1 MAFAAYLDAVQKI
14 YIAFYQRPADPAGLR
29 YWAQR
34 MDAAGGDQAAVI
46 DAFATSPEAVALY
59 GPIDAS
65 TIGTVVDAIYLALY
79 NRAPDADGKKF
90 YVDGFNAGTFTAG
103 TIALNVL
110 NGASNDD
117 SVAISNKLGV
127 ANEFTKQ
134 VDGRALTNPDFGTGT
149 SFNATYSGD
158 ADSVAARDI
167 LKAVTASPAT
177 VLNASQVTD
186 AIKTK
191 IADATDPIIGQT
203 SGQTFTLTQ
212 GVDTPV
218 GTAGNDTFVAADH
231 NKVNAAIDA
240 REVFGVG
247 DDIKGGTG
255 VDTLQI
261 LGDGSLGSVQLAKIA
276 EVEKV
281 ELTSDTAGQTAT
293 DLRNVVGVQEVT
305 VKNGGGV
312 AANLA
317 ARDIVAGID
326 GAMLAGSAGVTFT
339 YAAANTANDSATLKL
354 NNAVVTGTPAGAI
367 AVTVQNTAG
376 AAIENLTINNTG
388 TSRINLN
395 TGLQD
400 NITVNAEGSLRID
413 GVAAVLDTFT
423 ATGSTGNVRA
433 NLVARNGELD
443 AALGAG
449 NDRIDVSNA
458 AFTNTALSTFKGG
471 AGTDTFVLN
480 ASFDNTGAAGVGTQ
494 RTALNQIEGFEVFGV
509 SGANTADIN
518 LANTTISQF
527 LFENTGNVT
536 LTEIENG
543 DSFTVNNDTNVAATM
558 KTGQTAL
565 NLTLLSQA
573 TGTDVGTLTTT
584 GVQTVNLAS
593 NAAAANQPA
602 NTIGFVNNGVANNFT
617 VNVTG
622 AQDLTIGGF
631 AAVVNV
637 NAAAATG
644 DLNITGSNGADIIV
658 GGSGDDIITGG
669 QGADTLTGGAG
680 EDQFVIAFGGNTVGF
695 GAPVASQTVVT
706 TTAFNNV
713 SEISIDIG
721 STTYTVTGLGSAPS
735 AAALA
740 AAVQASLRAQLG
752 DTDVT
757 VTAVGAV
764 NPNAIRITD
773 AAGRD
778 IDEASLVVLQ
788 DDATPGTPAAA
799 DGGASL
805 VTVAPGSAEVIV
817 TPSQTTIDFG
827 TGANVIGTGNVS
839 IDIDG
844 VTVTASAGAAG
855 TTFANINQIATALVA
870 AAAAL
875 GTPIT
880 ITAVP
885 QSPTSLLITSP
896 DGFDIDETT
905 FTADDNAVVPAPIA
919 AVALEVVGGNEA
931 APAVASTADLT
942 VSDITD
948 VSSITLTIGGVTQ
961 TVAIADNAHATDVA
975 FAATL
980 QGALQTAFGVT
991 VTVADVGGDNGIV
1004 RITNTLGTGITASA
1018 ADPAF
1023 EVLDEGVAPTPATP
1037 DAGAAAIEE
1046 AVGNPG
1052 GGILVP
1058 VGPSSNAAAIDTIT
1072 DFTLGT
1078 DLLVL
1083 TEADGTAAALPTAAL
1098 YAGDMTA
1105 TATSLANALTLAL
1118 SDANGS
1124 ASGVPVLADGN
1135 AVFFMYQGNTY
1146 VFADNQNTAG
1156 FNAADPDNVMVKIT
1170 GSLGLTEGAL
1180 TVATIFG

>member
-1 MAFAAYLDAVQKI
+1 MATAASLATIQKA
-14 YIAFYQRPADPAGLR
+14 YVAYYGRPADPLGLAF
-29 YWAQR
+29 WADQL
-34 MDAAGGDQAAVI
+34 DAANGNLDAIINAFGTSAEATEIYGKLSFAAAVN
-46 DAFATSPEAVALY
+46 ALY
-59 GPIDAS
+59 QQQFGRDAE
-65 TIGTVVDAIYLALY
+65 L
-79 NRAPDADGKKF
+79 DGLKF
-90 YVDGFNAGTFTAG
+90 YVDGLQKGTFTLASL
-103 TIALNVL
+103 ALNIAD
-110 NGASNDD
+110 GASGADLTALNSKLAAADAFTA
-117 SVAISNKLGV
+117 AINTTPEVLG
-127 ANEFTKQ
+127 
-134 VDGRALTNPDFGTGT
+134 
-149 SFNATYSGD
+149 YSGD
-158 ADSVAARDI
+158 AAAAAARAQ
-167 LKAVTASPAT
+167 LAA
-177 VLNASQVTD
+177 VTD
-186 AIKTK
+186 AASLAAFD
-191 IADATDPIIGQT
+191 ADAALSAVVAVGADDAAK
-203 SGQTFTLTQ
+203 GQTFTLTQ

-231 NKVNAAIDA
+231 NMTAASANNI
-240 REVFGVG
+240 FGVG
-247 DDIKGGTG
+247 DDIKGGAG

-261 LGDGSLGSVQLAKIA
+261 LGDLSLGSVQFAKIA
-276 EVEKV
+276 EIEKI

-376 AAIENLTINNTG
+376 AAVENLTINNTG

-680 EDQFVIAFGGNTVGF
+680 EDQFVIAFGGNTAGF

-706 TTAFNNV
+706 TTAFGNV

-721 STTYTVTGLGSAPS
+721 GTNYVVTGLGG
-735 AAALA
+735 AADADALA

-757 VTAVGAV
+757 VTAVGLV

-778 IDEASLVVLQ
+778 IDETTLVVLQ
-788 DDATPGTPAAA
+788 NDATPGTPAAA
-799 DGGASL
+799 DAGASFAD
-805 VTVAPGSAEVIV
+805 VNGSVEVPVVASSTTFQFASAADVLAVDSI
-817 TPSQTTIDFG
+817 TINVA
-827 TGANVIGTGNVS
+827 GAPVNIGTL
-839 IDIDG
+839 
-844 VTVTASAGAAG
+844 AGS
-855 TTFANINQIATALVA
+855 NINALATALVGAINTALGGGTSVTATIVSPTSFTITDADGNDIDESTLVVLDNASASIA
-870 AAAAL
+870 AAAIEVAA
-875 GTPIT
+875 GTP
-880 ITAVP
+880 
-885 QSPTSLLITSP
+885 
-896 DGFDIDETT
+896 F
-905 FTADDNAVVPAPIA
+905 
-919 AVALEVVGGNEA
+919 

-942 VSDITD
+942 VTDVTD
-948 VSSITLTIGGVTQ
+948 VSKVSFELDGQLIEVTLSGTAANEAAFITELNSLLSAIDANLSVADDAGTAPNVVTI
-961 TVAIADNAHATDVA
+961 TD
-975 FAATL
+975 
-980 QGALQTAFGVT
+980 ALGRAFG
-991 VTVADVGGDNGIV
+991 AAGGAG
-1004 RITNTLGTGITASA
+1004 
-1018 ADPAF
+1018 F
-1023 EVLDEGVAPTPATP
+1023 EVLDEGVAPTPATL
-1037 DAGAAAIEE
+1037 DVGAAAIEE
-1046 AVGNPG
+1046 AAGNPG

-1105 TATSLANALTLAL
+1105 TASSLANALTLAL

-1146 VFADNQNTAG
+1146 VFADDQNTAG
-1156 FNAADPDNVMVKIT
+1156 FNAGDVDNVMVKIT

>member
-1 MAFAAYLDAVQKI
+1 M
-14 YIAFYQRPADPAGLR
+14 
-29 YWAQR
+29 
-34 MDAAGGDQAAVI
+34 
-46 DAFATSPEAVALY
+46 
-59 GPIDAS
+59 
-65 TIGTVVDAIYLALY
+65 
-79 NRAPDADGKKF
+79 
-90 YVDGFNAGTFTAG
+90 
-103 TIALNVL
+103 
-110 NGASNDD
+110 
-117 SVAISNKLGV
+117 
-127 ANEFTKQ
+127 
-134 VDGRALTNPDFGTGT
+134 
-149 SFNATYSGD
+149 
-158 ADSVAARDI
+158 
-167 LKAVTASPAT
+167 
-177 VLNASQVTD
+177 
-186 AIKTK
+186 
-191 IADATDPIIGQT
+191 
-203 SGQTFTLTQ
+203 
-212 GVDTPV
+212 DTPV
-218 GTAGNDTFVAADH
+218 GTSGNDTFVAADH
-231 NKVNAAIDA
+231 NMTAASLNNI
-240 REVFGVG
+240 FGVG
-247 DDIKGGTG
+247 DDIKGGAG

-261 LGDGSLGSVQLAKIA
+261 LGDLSLGSVQLAKIA
-276 EVEKV
+276 EIEKV
-281 ELTSDTAGQTAT
+281 ELTSDTAVQTAT

-388 TSRINLN
+388 TSRINLA
-395 TGLQD
+395 TGTQD
-400 NITVNAEGSLRID
+400 NITVNAAGSLRID
-413 GVAAVLDTFT
+413 GVNAVLDTFT

-433 NLVARNGELD
+433 NLTARAGELD
-443 AALGAG
+443 VALGAG

-480 ASFDNTGAAGVGTQ
+480 ASFNNTGAAGVGTQ

-631 AAVVNV
+631 SAVVNV

-680 EDQFVIAFGGNTVGF
+680 EDQFVVAFGGNTAGV

-706 TTAFNNV
+706 TTAFGNV

-721 STTYTVTGLGSAPS
+721 GTTYIVTGLGGAPS

-740 AAVQASLRAQLG
+740 ADVQASLRAQLG

-757 VTAVGAV
+757 VTDVGLV

-778 IDEASLVVLQ
+778 IDETTLVVLQ

-799 DGGASL
+799 DGDASL
-805 VTVAPGSAEVIV
+805 AIVAAGSAEVVV

-827 TGANVIGTGNVS
+827 TSANVIGTGNVS

-855 TTFANINQIATALVA
+855 TTFANVNQIADALVA
-870 AAAAL
+870 AAAVL

-885 QSPTSLLITSP
+885 QSTTSLLITSP

-905 FTADDNAVVPAPIA
+905 FAADDNAAGVPASIG
-919 AVALEVVGGNEA
+919 AVALEVVAGNEA
-931 APAVASTADLT
+931 AAAVASTADLT
-942 VSDITD
+942 VSDVTD
-948 VSSITLTIGGVTQ
+948 VSKVSFELDGQLIEVTLSGAAANEGAFITELNALLSAIDPALSVADDGTSTANVVTITDALGRAFGAGGGV
-961 TVAIADNAHATDVA
+961 
-975 FAATL
+975 
-980 QGALQTAFGVT
+980 G
-991 VTVADVGGDNGIV
+991 
-1004 RITNTLGTGITASA
+1004 
-1018 ADPAF
+1018 F
-1023 EVLDEGVAPTPATP
+1023 EVLDEGVAPTPATV
-1037 DAGAAAIEE
+1037 DGVAVAIEE
-1046 AVGNPG
+1046 AAGNPG
-1052 GGILVP
+1052 GGVWVP
-1058 VGPSSNAAAIDTIT
+1058 VGLSSDAAGLDTIT

-1083 TEADGTAAALPTAAL
+1083 TEADGTPALLPTAAF
-1098 YAGDMTA
+1098 YSGDMTA
-1105 TATSLANALTLAL
+1105 TASSLANALTLAL

-1146 VFADNQNTAG
+1146 VFADDQNTAG

-1170 GSLGLTEGAL
+1170 GSLGLTEGSV
-1180 TVATIFG
+1180 TVETIFG